1 MHSQDSPSLPVDEND
16 RTRVMIGASRSVLT
30 PGFLLG
36 HTYIIEGFLA
46 RGGMAEVYRA
56 RHIELKTEH
65 VIKVILPSLANDP
78 KIAELFREE
87 GRKLKRL
94 RSDAIVD
101 YEGFFRD
108 ERGLLYLVMEF
119 VDGESLATVLARR
132 RLETGDVLKL
142 RDRLAEGLAAAH
154 DMGIVH
160 RDISPE
166 NIILP
171 NGRVEQAKLIDF
183 GIAKSLDA
191 GDATLIG
198 SDFAGKY
205 AFVAPEQAGLFG
217 GRVDSRADIY
227 SLGLVL
233 AAAAIG
239 YGKKLDM
246 GSSPSTVIGARQRVP
261 DLSAVPAALRPVIAP
276 MLEPRPDDRPASMRE
291 LLKGTKPRRRLGLP
305 LIGAGVLLVVL
316 LAGVLVVFIPR
327 PPAPSL
333 EELRAKVAAVLSGY
347 RCASLDSVVAAD
359 GSVRLSGYAAT
370 PDDIKRLPN
379 EIANIHG
386 IGPVDSKVGLRIW
399 PYCEVMAL
407 LKPIMQAQGSDAPV
421 LALASGSAEAH
432 IGERLALD
440 VQAPAFD
447 SYIYI
452 DYFDDE
458 GEVLHLFPNRRD
470 SLNFKPKRNRIA
482 FQPGSC
488 WILSGNPGEQLL
500 SMVAAARPLFS
511 GDRPEVEKTGYYLA
525 SLSDAIRKSPKTG
538 IAGSVLF
545 FDLRASER
553 SDGQTDACP
562 AQSPPS
568 PVKRQD

>member
-1 MHSQDSPSLPVDEND
+1 MQSQDSPSLPADESD
-16 RTRVMIGASRSVLT
+16 RTRVMIGGRNEVLA

-36 HTYIIEGFLA
+36 HTYRVESFLA

-56 RHIELKTEH
+56 RHVELKTEH
-65 VIKVILPSLANDP
+65 VIKVILPGLANDP
-78 KIAELFREE
+78 KIVELFREE

-119 VDGESLATVLARR
+119 VDGESLANVLARR
-132 RLETGDVLKL
+132 RLETDEVLKL

-154 DMGIVH
+154 EMGIVH

-171 NGRVEQAKLIDF
+171 DGRVEQAKLIDF

-246 GSSPSTVIGARQRVP
+246 GSSPSTVIAARQRVP

-276 MLEPRPDDRPASMRE
+276 MLEPRPEDRPASMRE
-291 LLKGTKPRRRLGLP
+291 LLKKARRPKRLGVP
-305 LIGAGVLLVVL
+305 LIGTGVLLAVL
-316 LAGVLVVFIPR
+316 LAGVLVFFFTR
-327 PPAPSL
+327 PPPPSP
-333 EELRAKVAAVLSGY
+333 EELRVKVAAVLSGY

-370 PDDIKRLPN
+370 SDDIKRLPA
-379 EIANIHG
+379 EISEIRG
-386 IGPVDSKVGLRIW
+386 IGPVSSAVGLRIW
-399 PYCEVMAL
+399 PYCEVLEL
-407 LKPIMQAQGSDAPV
+407 LKPILQAKGSAAPV
-421 LALASGSAEAH
+421 LALASGGAEAR
-432 IGERLALD
+432 IGERLVLD
-440 VQAPAFD
+440 VQAPGFD

-452 DYFDDE
+452 DYFDAD
-458 GEVLHLFPNRRD
+458 GEVLHLFPNPQD
-470 SLNFKPKRNRIA
+470 PLNFKPKRNRIA

-488 WILSGNPGEQLL
+488 WILSGNTGEQLL

-511 GDRPEVEKTGYYLA
+511 GDRQEVEKTRDYLA
-525 SLSDAIRKSPKTG
+525 DLSDAIGKATK
-538 IAGSVLF
+538 AGLAASVLF
-545 FDLRASER
+545 FDLRASAR
-553 SDGQTDACP
+553 SDGQSDTCP
-562 AQSPPS
+562 P
-568 PVKRQD
+568 